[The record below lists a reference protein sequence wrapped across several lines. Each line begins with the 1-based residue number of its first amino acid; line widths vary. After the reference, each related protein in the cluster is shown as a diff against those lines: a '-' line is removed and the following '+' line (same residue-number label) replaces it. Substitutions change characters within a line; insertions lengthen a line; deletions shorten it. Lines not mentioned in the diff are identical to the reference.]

1 MDPESILTLPKEHR
15 RTFVW
20 LLILL
25 FALALL
31 IDWQLSSFSFADAFL
46 EYVRA
51 IAGAILTS
59 LFLLWVISSFIPRNK
74 RVEGLVELEAGKI
87 TEEFDRLLSTATR
100 WRYKGNFGRY
110 MRGKVLPTL
119 ANRQN
124 CDISA
129 CVIDPRNI
137 ELCEKHARYRNQIN
151 SIDKGKNYDA
161 DAVALEVLVTVVICA
176 WYSANRRA
184 DVKLYLSA
192 SFDPVRID
200 SNDEAMILTVEDR
213 RSPALMVKKSH
224 FTYEHFETSMEFAR
238 NQGTKV
244 NLQGVRS
251 GIELAQID
259 ESDVSAVLASAKME
273 ELCTRVT
280 PVDIV
285 QACRAS
291 KNPYTN

>member
-20 LLILL
+20 LLIVL
-25 FALALL
+25 FLLALVL
-31 IDWQLSSFSFADAFL
+31 DWRLSGLPFTDAFL
-46 EYVRA
+46 GYVRA
-51 IAGAILTS
+51 IAAAILTS

-87 TEEFDRLLSTATR
+87 TIEFDQLLSTATR

-119 ANRQN
+119 ATRQN
-124 CDISA
+124 CHISA
-129 CVIDPRNI
+129 CVIDPRNR
-137 ELCEKHARYRNQIN
+137 ELCEKHAHYRGQIN
-151 SIDKGKNYDA
+151 SIDKGKTYDEN
-161 DAVALEVLVTVVICA
+161 AVALEVLVTIVICA
-176 WYSANRRA
+176 WYSANSRA
-184 DVKLYLSA
+184 VVELYLSA

-213 RSPALMVKKSH
+213 RSPALMVKESH

-238 NQGTKV
+238 NQGTQV
-244 NLQGVRS
+244 TLQWVRR
-251 GIELAQID
+251 GIELAQI
-259 ESDVSAVLASAKME
+259 EEEDVISVLTNAGMQ
-273 ELCTRVT
+273 ELCTRIT
-280 PVDIV
+280 PAAIL

-291 KNPYTN
+291 RNPYAN

>member
-20 LLILL
+20 LLIVL
-25 FALALL
+25 FLLALVL
-31 IDWQLSSFSFADAFL
+31 DWRLSSLPFADAAL
-46 EYVRA
+46 GYVRA
-51 IAGAILTS
+51 IAAAILTS

-87 TEEFDRLLSTATR
+87 TKEFDQLLSTATR

-124 CDISA
+124 CHISA
-129 CVIDPRNI
+129 CIIDPQNRD
-137 ELCEKHARYRNQIN
+137 LCEKHAHYRGQIN
-151 SIDKGKNYDA
+151 SIDKGKQYDA
-161 DAVALEVLVTVVICA
+161 DTVALEALVTIVICA
-176 WYSANRRA
+176 WYSVNSRA
-184 DVKLYLSA
+184 AVELYLSA

-213 RSPALMVKKSH
+213 RSPALMVKKNH

-238 NQGTKV
+238 EQGTHV
-244 NLQGVRS
+244 TLQGVRK
-251 GIELAQID
+251 GIELAQIEEMD
-259 ESDVSAVLASAKME
+259 VTSALSYAGMES
-273 ELCTRVT
+273 LCTHIT
-280 PVDIV
+280 PTRIV

-291 KNPYTN
+291 KNPYAN

>member
-20 LLILL
+20 LLIAL
-25 FALALL
+25 FLLALVL
-31 IDWQLSSFSFADAFL
+31 ELQLSGLPFADAFL
-46 EYVRA
+46 GYVRA
-51 IAGAILTS
+51 IAAAILTS

-87 TEEFDRLLSTATR
+87 TIEFDQLLRTATR

-119 ANRQN
+119 ATRQN
-124 CDISA
+124 CHISA
-129 CVIDPRNI
+129 CVIDPRNC
-137 ELCEKHARYRNQIN
+137 ELCEKHAHYRSQIN
-151 SIDKGKNYDA
+151 SIDKGKTYDA
-161 DAVALEVLVTVVICA
+161 DAVALEVLVTIVICA
-176 WYSANRRA
+176 WYSANSRA
-184 DVKLYLSA
+184 VVELYLSA

-238 NQGTKV
+238 NQGTQV
-244 NLQGVRS
+244 TLQGVRR
-251 GIELAQID
+251 GIELAQI
-259 ESDVSAVLASAKME
+259 EVEDVISVLNNAGME
-273 ELCTRVT
+273 ELSTRIT
-280 PVDIV
+280 PAAIV

-291 KNPYTN
+291 KNPYAN